1 MKKQLILLIVLSS
14 FLALSCDSGKS
25 ALQKKME
32 EAGKNYLKQK
42 NALAE
47 KNKEKKKPKFEQEK
61 KKPLPPIVKAAK
73 DGNLEKVKTLSASVD
88 INTTDDSK
96 RTPFYMACSTGNLE
110 IAKFLLDKGA
120 KMLPREDGDTPLMA
134 AARNKRKEIVE
145 FLLEKGVDVNK
156 ADNFGRT
163 PLMAAAQGGDKEIV
177 ELLLKHKANLDAK
190 DKFGGSALITA
201 MKYKHMDLAK
211 WLLIDKKAKVWKEKQ
226 VKLRKKLLLRVND
239 KEIEKNVKI
248 LNEAQKNSIKL
259 RHKTELFYA
268 VQTGDL
274 DLVKLLVKRGA
285 PIIVNDV
292 KIKRETIVYPH
303 KPKDIEKEYMTEEI
317 EKRTAY
323 DETQKNLLMYAAQK
337 GYVDIMKFLIK
348 HGAML
353 EETDGE
359 TVRGP
364 LFYVVSQPKGT
375 PEFEKKLAQTA
386 EYIIKEGKKT
396 WKKKRRLTKT
406 ELRQM
411 REKNKNKS
419 WYDKKQVDVEFKF
432 ETLPKVNIE
441 AYDWEGWTVLCLAAK
456 NGHYEV
462 VKTLIN
468 NNVMVNRKERKF
480 GRTALIYSRVGHYPR
495 IEKILKEHGALE
507 GINFNSEE
515 LAKKAKAKKEAE
527 KKSKHKK

>member
-1 MKKQLILLIVLSS
+1 MKKQLVLLIVLS
-14 FLALSCDSGKS
+14 ALFAFSCNDGKS
-25 ALQKKME
+25 ALQKEME
-32 EAGKNYLKQK
+32 RTGKAYLKQK
-42 NALAE
+42 QELAK
-47 KNKEKKKPKFEQEK
+47 KNNEKKKPKFEQEK

-73 DGNLEKVKTLSASVD
+73 DGDLEKVKSLSASTD
-88 INTTDDSK
+88 INTVDDSH
-96 RTPFYMACSTGNLE
+96 RTAFYMACSEGNLE
-110 IAKFLLDKGA
+110 IAKYLLEKGA

-134 AARNKRKEIVE
+134 AARNKRKEIVA
-145 FLLEKGVDVNK
+145 FLLEKGADVNK
-156 ADNFGRT
+156 TDNFGRT

-177 ELLLKHKANLDAK
+177 EMLLKHKADLNAK

-201 MKYKHMDLAK
+201 MKYKHMKLAK
-211 WLLIDKKAKVWKEKQ
+211 WLLIDKKAKVWKEKP

-239 KEIEKNVKI
+239 KEIEKNVEI
-248 LNEAQKNSIKL
+248 LNEAQKNATKL

-274 DLVKLLVKRGA
+274 DLVKLLVKKGS
-285 PIIVNDV
+285 PVLVKDI

-303 KPKDIEKEYMTEEI
+303 KPKDIEKEYMTEEV

-323 DETQKNLLMYAAQK
+323 DENQKNLLMYAAEK

-348 HGAML
+348 HGAKL

-375 PEFEKKLAQTA
+375 PEFEKQLAKMA
-386 EYIIKEGKKT
+386 AYIIKEGKKT

-419 WYDKKQVDVEFKF
+419 WYDKKQVDVEYKF
-432 ETLPKVNIE
+432 ETLPKVDIE
-441 AYDWEGWTVLCLAAK
+441 AQDWSGWTVLCLAAK
-456 NGHYEV
+456 NGHYYV
-462 VKTLIN
+462 VKTLIDN
-468 NNVMVNRKERKF
+468 GVMVNRKERKF

-507 GINFNSEE
+507 GINFDAEE
-515 LAKKAKAKKEAE
+515 LAKKAKAKKEAA
-527 KKSKHKK
+527 KKAKKK